1 VTAGSMGWW
10 MTRFREE
17 SARLRSDA
25 LRVAAACLAL
35 ALLCTWPVEGHEAIE
50 QQIQDLNKR
59 IAETPE
65 DAVLFLRR
73 GELHRV
79 HEDWDAAAADYQTA
93 RRLDPGLLAV
103 DLCQGRMLLEQG
115 RPGPAKEALD
125 RFLSRR
131 PEDVE
136 GLRLRGRILARLGRP
151 ADAAADYRRALELA
165 PPGTMDPDAYLE
177 LAEVLSASSDS
188 KGREAALEALDRGM
202 KDLGPVVSLAFPAV
216 DLEVDLGRFDDALK
230 RLDAATP
237 RSGRKESWLL
247 KRAEILGRAG
257 RKPEAEAAYR
267 EVLKQVEALPEARR
281 ASPAVQEIEKEARSR
296 LAKVSKNP
304 REESR

>member
-1 VTAGSMGWW
+1 MGWW
-10 MTRFREE
+10 VTHFREE
-17 SARLRSDA
+17 SARLRSAA
-25 LRVAAACLAL
+25 LRSVAACLAL
-35 ALLCTWPVEGHEAIE
+35 SLLCALPIEGHEAIE
-50 QQIQDLNKR
+50 KQIQDLNRR
-59 IAETPE
+59 IAETPQ

-103 DLCQGRMLLEQG
+103 DLCLGRMLFEQG
-115 RPGPAKEALD
+115 RPRQAREALD

-136 GLRLRGRILARLGRP
+136 GLRLRGRVLARLGRP
-151 ADAAADYRRALELA
+151 ADAVADYRRALAIA

-177 LAEVLSASSDS
+177 LAEVLSASSDR

-202 KDLGPVVSLAFPAV
+202 KDLGPIVSLALPAV
-216 DLEVDLGRFDDALK
+216 DLEVDLGRFEDALK

-237 RSGRKESWLL
+237 KSGRRESWLL
-247 KRAEILGRAG
+247 KRGEILQRAG
-257 RKPEAEAAYR
+257 RMQEAEGAYR
-267 EVLKQVEALPEARR
+267 EVLKQVAALPEGRR
-281 ASPAVQEIEKEARSR
+281 ASPAVQEIESQARSR
-296 LAKVSKNP
+296 LAEASKSL